1 MLTILFV
8 CSGNTC
14 RSPMAEAVLR
24 HRLSEAAI
32 GGVQVVSA
40 GTAAAEGEPAALNAI
55 LAAASLGAD
64 LSRHLAQPL
73 TRELVRRA
81 DLVLALGRS
90 HHDAVIRE
98 VPEAADRT
106 HLLTRFGP
114 SADPEAPGVPDPF
127 GGDLSEYTQTIHDL
141 DAHIRRILPEIAL
154 RAAGAAPAAHPGA
167 GSASREPGTP
177 GT

>member
-8 CSGNTC
+8 CTGNTC
-14 RSPMAEAVLR
+14 RSPMAEAILR
-24 HRLSEAAI
+24 LRLAQAEVE
-32 GGVQVVSA
+32 GVRVVSA
-40 GTAAAEGEPAALNAI
+40 GTGASPGEPAALNAI

-64 LSRHLAQPL
+64 LSHHAAQPV
-73 TRELVRRA
+73 TRELVRHA

-90 HHDAVIRE
+90 HHEAVVRLA
-98 VPEAADRT
+98 PEAADRT

-114 SADPEAPGVPDPF
+114 HADPEAPGVPDPF

-141 DAHIRRILPEIAL
+141 DAHLRRILPEIAL
-154 RAAGAAPAAHPGA
+154 RAAGATPTTSPGTGPAP
-167 GSASREPGTP
+167 REPQTP